1 MPKVME
7 RKLYYK
13 EDTPLL
19 TTDKTK
25 NEKKEMETQIENTK
39 TELHLLEESNN
50 KREPEIQGPEGQEMT
65 VEPKEI
71 TNADEQSQSSW
82 KETSSTNVGKT
93 SKLKKEVDA
102 LIEKEIEKCCLTG
115 ISILEQS
122 VAELNDGIAKLQD
135 YKNRFSGGQQ
145 KIN

>member
-7 RKLYYK
+7 RKIYYK

-65 VEPKEI
+65 VELKEI
-71 TNADEQSQSSW
+71 TNVDEQSRSSW
-82 KETSSTNVGKT
+82 KETSSTKVGKT

-122 VAELNDGIAKLQD
+122 VAELNDGTAKLQD
-135 YKNRFSGGQQ
+135 YKNRFSEVNR
-145 KIN
+145 K

>member
-7 RKLYYK
+7 RKIYYK

-25 NEKKEMETQIENTK
+25 NEKKEMETQIESTK

-65 VEPKEI
+65 VELKEI
-71 TNADEQSQSSW
+71 TNVDEQSRSSW
-82 KETSSTNVGKT
+82 KETSSTKVGKT

-122 VAELNDGIAKLQD
+122 VAELNDGVAKLQD
-135 YKNRFSGGQQ
+135 YKNRFSEVNR
-145 KIN
+145 K

>member
-7 RKLYYK
+7 RKIYYK

-19 TTDKTK
+19 TTDETK

-65 VEPKEI
+65 VELKEI
-71 TNADEQSQSSW
+71 NVDEQSHSSW
-82 KETSSTNVGKT
+82 KETSSTKVGKT

-135 YKNRFSGGQQ
+135 YTNRFSGGEQ

>member
-25 NEKKEMETQIENTK
+25 NGKKEMEAQIENTK

-50 KREPEIQGPEGQEMT
+50 KRETEIQGPEGQEMT
-65 VEPKEI
+65 VELKEI
-71 TNADEQSQSSW
+71 TNVDEQSRSSW
-82 KETSSTNVGKT
+82 KETSSTKVGKT
-93 SKLKKEVDA
+93 SKLKKEVDE
-102 LIEKEIEKCCLTG
+102 LIEKEIQKCCLMG

-135 YKNRFSGGQQ
+135 YKNRFAGGEQ

>member
-7 RKLYYK
+7 RKIYYK

-65 VEPKEI
+65 VELKEI
-71 TNADEQSQSSW
+71 TNVDEQSRSSW
-82 KETSSTNVGKT
+82 KETSSTKVGKT

-135 YKNRFSGGQQ
+135 YKNRFSGGEQ